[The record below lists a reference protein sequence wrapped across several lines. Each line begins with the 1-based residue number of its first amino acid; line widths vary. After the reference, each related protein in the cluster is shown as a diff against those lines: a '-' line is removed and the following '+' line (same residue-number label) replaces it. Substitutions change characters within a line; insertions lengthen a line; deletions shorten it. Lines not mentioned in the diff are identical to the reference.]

1 MGGYEIILQI
11 VIAKLLHMINE
22 KNTKKGRQGQVKYD
36 NRFYVSVP
44 NWMIDEMIVWAGRK
58 QISIQ
63 DFHRR
68 ALEFYINHLNHDQQ
82 HGENKRNAPS
92 RKSQDASS
100 LR

>member
-1 MGGYEIILQI
+1 MTL
-11 VIAKLLHMINE
+11 VKKTE
-22 KNTKKGRQGQVKYD
+22 KNKNISRKYD
-36 NRFYVSVP
+36 NAFRVSVP

-63 DFHRR
+63 DFNRR

-82 HGENKRNAPS
+82 YGENKRNATS
-92 RKSQDASS
+92 RKSEDASS

>member
-1 MGGYEIILQI
+1 MTL
-11 VIAKLLHMINE
+11 VKKTE
-22 KNTKKGRQGQVKYD
+22 KNKNISRKYD
-36 NRFYVSVP
+36 NAFRVSVP

-63 DFHRR
+63 DFNRR

-82 HGENKRNAPS
+82 HGENKRNASS
-92 RKSQDASS
+92 RKSEDASS

>member
-1 MGGYEIILQI
+1 MVGNNF
-11 VIAKLLHMINE
+11 VTNDCKMIAQKTNKISRN
-22 KNTKKGRQGQVKYD
+22 GQKKYD
-36 NRFYVSVP
+36 NRYYVSVP

-63 DFHRR
+63 DFNRR

-82 HGENKRNAPS
+82 HGENKRNASS
-92 RKSQDASS
+92 RKSEDASS

>member
-1 MGGYEIILQI
+1 MTL
-11 VIAKLLHMINE
+11 VKKTE
-22 KNTKKGRQGQVKYD
+22 KNKNISRKYD
-36 NRFYVSVP
+36 NAFRVSVP
-44 NWMIDEMIVWAGRK
+44 NWMVDEMIVWAGRK

-63 DFHRR
+63 DFNRR
-68 ALEFYINHLNHDQQ
+68 ALEFYLNHLNHDQQ